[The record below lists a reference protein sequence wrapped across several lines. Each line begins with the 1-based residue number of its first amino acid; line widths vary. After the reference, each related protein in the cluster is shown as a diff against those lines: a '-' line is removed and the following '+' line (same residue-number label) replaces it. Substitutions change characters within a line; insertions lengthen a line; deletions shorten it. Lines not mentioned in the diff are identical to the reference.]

1 MFFECLVVRIISNRN
16 PKKEFLLGFDTS
28 YTDFKGSSHLYC
40 LRVNKLS
47 GLNFQELSSNVTIN

>member
-28 YTDFKGSSHLYC
+28 YTDFKGSLHLYC
-40 LRVNKLS
+40 LRVNIYIEWIKFFK
-47 GLNFQELSSNVTIN
+47 NYQAM